1 MKPTVDLRTMVSF
14 AFHKSRL
21 LQKIRETEQEFDEHL
36 KELRKL
42 LRNSATQY
50 VTVAGIEVIIGLQ

>member
-1 MKPTVDLRTMVSF
+1 MVSF